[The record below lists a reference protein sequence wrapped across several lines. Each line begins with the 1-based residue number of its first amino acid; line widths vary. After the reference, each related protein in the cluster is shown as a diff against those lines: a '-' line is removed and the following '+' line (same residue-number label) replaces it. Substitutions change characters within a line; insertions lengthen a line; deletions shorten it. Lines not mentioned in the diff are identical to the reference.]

1 MAITVNMH
9 EAKSNLSQ
17 LVAQVEQGDEIY
29 LARAGKTVA
38 KLIAVEPPAHPQRFG
53 ALKGQIPEISDEEW
67 EESDKAVRE
76 LFNL

>member
-1 MAITVNMH
+1 MTMR

-17 LVAQVEQGDEIY
+17 LVAQVEQGEEIY

-53 ALKGQIPEISDEEW
+53 VLKGQIPEIS
-67 EESDKAVRE
+67 A
-76 LFNL
+76 